1 MSEVVLSSSS
11 NNVDKAIDEYHDSTS
26 YNGSSSSGGSS
37 SSSRKTMDEEYTSS
51 VPGIPLEVFHEHLR
65 TRAASGAGT
74 SMSIP
79 SSLPLDEVEN
89 VYSCVVGIPSK
100 TNERRLAALRSWYQ
114 ILEDLNHRLATR

>member
-1 MSEVVLSSSS
+1 MSEVILSSSS
-11 NNVDKAIDEYHDSTS
+11 NSVDKAIDEYHDSTS
-26 YNGSSSSGGSS
+26 YNGSSSSSGS

-114 ILEDLNHRLATR
+114 ILEDLNHRLATH